1 MSLLEARNIS
11 VDIGRTRILTEVSA
25 SFRSGHLTGLVGPNG
40 AGKSTLVRALCNLLK
55 PAAGEVHLDGAP
67 ISSFH
72 RRQLARK
79 LSYLPQGHTM
89 HWPLEVERLVALGR
103 LPHLG
108 PFSDIGPEDQ
118 AAIDRAMARTE
129 VSAFRF
135 RVAETLSGGERARVM
150 MARALAVET
159 DILLVDEP
167 VAALDPY
174 HQLHVMELLR
184 SLADEG
190 KLVVCVLH
198 DLALAARFCN
208 AAVLMSQG
216 RVLAEGAPR
225 DVLTDTHLRAAY
237 AIRSLQGQ
245 HEAEP
250 FILPWRR
257 LETAPQD
264 PEPHP
269 C

>member
-1 MSLLEARNIS
+1 MSHLEARNLS
-11 VDIGRTRILTEVSA
+11 VNIGRARILSDVSVP
-25 SFRSGHLTGLVGPNG
+25 FRAGYLTGLVGPNG
-40 AGKSTLVRALCNLLK
+40 AGKSTLVRALCHLLK
-55 PAAGEVHLDGAP
+55 AAEGEVLLDGAP
-67 ISSFH
+67 ITRL
-72 RRQLARK
+72 RRKDLARK

-108 PFSDIGPEDQ
+108 PFTEAGPEDQ
-118 AAIDRAMARTE
+118 AAIERAMDRTE
-129 VSAFRF
+129 VTPFRH
-135 RVAETLSGGERARVM
+135 RVADTLSGGERARVM

-190 KLVVCVLH
+190 KLVICVLH

-208 AAVLMSQG
+208 AAVLLSQG
-216 RVLAEGAPR
+216 RVLAQGAPET
-225 DVLTDTHLRAAY
+225 VLTDPHLRQAY
-237 AIRSLQGQ
+237 AIASLQGQ

-250 FILPWRR
+250 YILPWRR
-257 LETAPQD
+257 LDAQPIEGKL
-264 PEPHP
+264 P

>member
-11 VDIGRTRILTEVSA
+11 VDIGRTRILSDVSA
-25 SFRSGHLTGLVGPNG
+25 SFRAGFLTGLVGPNG
-40 AGKSTLVRALCNLLK
+40 AGKSTLVRTLCHLLK
-55 PAAGEVHLDGAP
+55 ASQGDVLLDGAP
-67 ISSFH
+67 IAAL
-72 RRQLARK
+72 RRRDLARK

-108 PFSDIGPEDQ
+108 PFSEVGPEDQ
-118 AAIDRAMARTE
+118 AAIDRAMERTE

-135 RVAETLSGGERARVM
+135 RVADTLSGGERARVM

-184 SLADEG
+184 GLADEG

-208 AAVLMSQG
+208 AAVLMSEG
-216 RVLAEGAPR
+216 RVLAQGAPQE
-225 DVLTDTHLRAAY
+225 VLTDPHLRAAY
-237 AIRSLQGQ
+237 SIRSLQGS

-250 FILPWRR
+250 YILPWRR
-257 LETAPQD
+257 LDAAPSAQ
-264 PEPHP
+264 EKTP